1 MYAAREPAGSGG
13 STMDDFIAEL
23 KTIDSP
29 TLANAIELLDVR
41 DRTDGYADLNLRCL
55 LSQPG
60 AMVGYAVTVTMDTTT
75 PGPPPADKRT
85 LELWRAVEA
94 APRPSVLVFQEVGPR
109 PSIGCHGGD
118 VMATVGRRLGC
129 VGLVSGS
136 GLRDI
141 DEIRDIGLHLFAR
154 GAVVSHGNFAVRD
167 VGVPVEVAGLRVG
180 PGDLLHGDVQRS
192 RDGAT
197 GATGPAER
205 ARRTRPCRRER
216 DKERRRDLRDV
227 RAGRAGRAVRTK
239 ALTAPSGLASPRIAM
254 RGDAPKPTPWWL
266 SRRTPLARVAA

>member
-129 VGLVSGS
+129 VGLVSDS

-167 VGVPVEVAGLRVG
+167 VGVPVEVAGLRVE
-180 PGDLLHGDVQRS
+180 PGDLLHGDVN
-192 RDGAT
+192 GLVMV
-197 GATGPAER
+197 PPE
-205 ARRTRPCRRER
+205 
-216 DKERRRDLRDV
+216 LRDRLSELVERV
-227 RAGRAGRAVRTK
+227 RAAESATK
-239 ALTAPSGLASPRIAM
+239 NVVETSVTFGPDELDALFG
-254 RGDAPKPTPWWL
+254 PK
-266 SRRTPLARVAA
+266 R